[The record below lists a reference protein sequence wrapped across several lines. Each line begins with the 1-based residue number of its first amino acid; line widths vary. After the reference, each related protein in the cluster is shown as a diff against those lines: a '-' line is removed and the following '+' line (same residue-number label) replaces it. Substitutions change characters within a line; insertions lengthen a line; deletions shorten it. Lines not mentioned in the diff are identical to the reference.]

1 MATSSAFCYPPFHA
15 TFAPLVGGAA
25 ERVLSSGCGFVGA
38 DIACPPE
45 TMRANAE
52 RQLQASG
59 FWPAGKALDLGTYT
73 LARNIQSE
81 VGSSTV
87 EERVALGESTVN
99 QGLRRGATTRS
110 DAANKAALFAQPS
123 HLYGLINNPSGGSA
137 GTGRFT
143 STSADPTILTTLLA
157 DLVISGRSGNF
168 SQGADDQDG
177 LEFHSSFAIPMNR
190 VLQYALQYANSASY
204 WVGPLPGVDH
214 WRLSLFRHFGFSASS
229 PQGILLIERARQFF
243 GNPVYEGNRV
253 AQSMRPVWPAN
264 LPICAGG
271 SAADDG
277 ASDGGTFQKFAL
289 GFGALV
295 GLFGLGWLSLR
306 VAKNLA
312 TGMPV
317 FSGAVDED

>member
-1 MATSSAFCYPPFHA
+1 MATSSFCYPPFHT
-15 TFAPLVGGAA
+15 TFAPLVGGRADA
-25 ERVLSSGCGFVGA
+25 FLNSGCGFVGA

-45 TMRANAE
+45 TMRASAE

-59 FWPAGKALDLGTYT
+59 LWPANKPLDLGTYT

-110 DAANKAALFAQPS
+110 DAANRAALFAQPS
-123 HLYGLINNPSGGSA
+123 HLYGLINAPGGGSA

-157 DLVISGRSGNF
+157 DFIINGQSGNF
-168 SQGADDQDG
+168 AQGADDQDG
-177 LEFHSSFAIPMNR
+177 LEFRSSFAIPMNR
-190 VLQYALQYANSASY
+190 VLQYASSGSY

-214 WRLSLFRHFGFSASS
+214 WRLSLFRNFGFSSSS
-229 PQGILLIERARQFF
+229 PQGLFLIERARAVF

-264 LPICAGG
+264 LPICTATDTAPSTGRSGFANFMIGMAAVGG
-271 SAADDG
+271 
-277 ASDGGTFQKFAL
+277 
-289 GFGALV
+289 LV
-295 GLFGLGWLSLR
+295 GLGWLSLR

-312 TGMPV
+312 T
-317 FSGAVDED
+317 SGTFLGAGHRGLINERRR